1 MIRESFPSKSNPN
14 QPPYVAQVDESTGL
28 VSCNCRGWINKR
40 VGKPRFCD
48 HCKKLVAMHG
58 LTVEERDGQMFVVAP
73 VNDADRIRNL
83 QETERAANIAK
94 PLSPG
99 HTVGS
104 GFWDSAEK
112 RAEKSAFLQP
122 MLAFAE
128 GKSPDSY
135 SATDWTLEEKFD
147 GHRIVMA
154 VSASK
159 VVAWSRT
166 EKSRTLPTHIL
177 AQASKLPDGTYDG
190 ELIVPGKHSYDVTAG
205 MNSGTETLV
214 LFDLLAALGQST
226 TSEPQSLRRAMLEVA
241 FGALDVRQKA
251 IVLTTQQAPSQKAVD
266 AIWKRGGEG
275 AIIKRLSARYQP
287 GFRSADWIKVKKV
300 AAATLVIVGFEPGKV
315 GPYSAVQIRDA
326 EGIET
331 TVKTLDNATMRAI
344 EKNPGSF
351 IGRSLVI
358 SYQER
363 TPSGKYRHPMWDHL
377 LDSTSATTK
386 GRKS

>member
-48 HCKKLVAMHG
+48 HCKKLVAKYG
-58 LTVEERDGQMFVVAP
+58 LTVEERDGQMFVTTTSDPKP
-73 VNDADRIRNL
+73 VQELAATIARLDARD
-83 QETERAANIAK
+83 
-94 PLSPG
+94 
-99 HTVGS
+99 
-104 GFWDSAEK
+104 
-112 RAEKSAFLQP
+112 SAFLQP

-147 GHRIVMA
+147 GHRIIMA
-154 VSASK
+154 VASSK

-226 TSEPQSLRRAMLEVA
+226 TSEPQSLRRAMLELA
-241 FGALDVRQKA
+241 FTALDVRQKA

-344 EKNPGSF
+344 EKNPSSF

>member
-1 MIRESFPSKSNPN
+1 MIRESYLSKSNPN
-14 QPPYVAQVDESTGL
+14 QPPYVAQVDESTKL

-48 HCKKLVAMHG
+48 HCKKLVAKHG
-58 LTVEERDGQMFVVAP
+58 LKVEERDGQVFVVDEPAYQRNGRLDPVQDEPRAP
-73 VNDADRIRNL
+73 V
-83 QETERAANIAK
+83 QPT
-94 PLSPG
+94 
-99 HTVGS
+99 
-104 GFWDSAEK
+104 
-112 RAEKSAFLQP
+112 AFLQP

-135 SATDWTLEEKFD
+135 SASDWVLEEKFD

-154 VSASK
+154 VTSHR
-159 VVAWSRT
+159 VLAWSRT

-177 AQASKLPDGTYDG
+177 VQAENLPDGVYDG

-214 LFDLLAALGQST
+214 LFDLLAALGQPT
-226 TSEPQSLRRAMLEVA
+226 TGEPQSLRRAMLEVA
-241 FGALDVRQKA
+241 FGALARQQRA
-251 IVLTTQQAPSQKAVD
+251 IVLTKQQAPTQKAVD

-300 AAATLVIVGFEPGKV
+300 AAATLTIVGYEPGKV
-315 GPYSAVQIRDA
+315 GPYSAVQLRDPN
-326 EGIET
+326 GIET

-344 EKNPGSF
+344 EKNPASF

-377 LDSTSATTK
+377 LDGGPNRVRVYAKDLGHDLVVDPRPSTTK
-386 GRKS
+386 GKKS